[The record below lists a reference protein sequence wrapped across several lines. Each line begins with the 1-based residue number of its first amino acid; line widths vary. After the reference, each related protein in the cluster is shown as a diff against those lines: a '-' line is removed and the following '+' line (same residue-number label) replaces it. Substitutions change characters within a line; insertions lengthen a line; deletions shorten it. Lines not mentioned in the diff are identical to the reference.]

1 MKQPATNH
9 RNRARAW
16 ILIALGILLI
26 LAGVLLAI
34 HKFRPLDLAPL
45 AVGIATVLVGYRYL
59 RRKEIF

>member
-1 MKQPATNH
+1 MKQPVPSQQNKT
-9 RNRARAW
+9 RAW
-16 ILIALGILLI
+16 ILIALGVLLI

-59 RRKEIF
+59 SRKEIF